1 MNNKTIL
8 KEVAVMSNNE
18 LNELVVAVKAR
29 RAALS
34 RNAVATFGVGDR
46 VSFVGRGGES
56 VFGTVEKTAIKNV
69 TVKTDIGRWKVSGTL
84 LSMA

>member
-1 MNNKTIL
+1 MNTMKIM
-8 KEVAVMSNNE
+8 KEIAVMSNND

-46 VSFVGRGGES
+46 VSFVGRDG
-56 VFGTVEKTAIKNV
+56 VTVLGTVEKTAIKNV